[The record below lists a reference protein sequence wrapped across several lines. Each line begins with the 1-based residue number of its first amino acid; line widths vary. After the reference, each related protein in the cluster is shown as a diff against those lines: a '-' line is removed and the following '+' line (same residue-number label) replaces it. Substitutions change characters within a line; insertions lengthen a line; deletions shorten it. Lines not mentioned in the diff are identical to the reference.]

1 MNTEPAKALCVRFE
15 GFKSKPYLCPAGI
28 PTIGFGTTFYPD
40 KRKVTLQDPPCTMEQ
55 AVSYLDTELVKCLYS
70 VLRLC
75 PKLTDVNIINALIDF
90 VYNLG
95 AGRLQTST
103 LRRKINAE
111 QWDDAIN
118 EVLKWNRGGG
128 KILAGLVLRRQAE
141 ALLIKQRKI

>member
-1 MNTEPAKALCVRFE
+1 MDTEPAKALCVRFE
-15 GFKSKPYLCPAGI
+15 GFKSKPYLCPAGV

-40 KRKVTLQDPPCTMEQ
+40 GRRVTLQDPPCTMDQ
-55 AVSYLDTELVKCLYS
+55 AVSWLDIELRKCLSS

-75 PKLTDVNIINALIDF
+75 PKLTDINILNALIDF

-95 AGRLQTST
+95 SGRLQTST

-111 QWDDAIN
+111 QWDEAIL
-118 EVLKWNRGGG
+118 EILKWNRGGG